1 MHICQQIIKPDELCM
16 IVKTIGLDVK
26 PKTYRVTMI
35 MEMTTM
41 ILILTMIENVD
52 ELMTTLDITVVTSC
66 SSY

>member
-1 MHICQQIIKPDELCM
+1 MHVCRQIIKPDELCM

-26 PKTYRVTMI
+26 PKTYHVAKI

-66 SSY
+66 HSY